1 MSNWVRKRAQELSE
15 LLVTFYILCV
25 LMFALVFASLFSAPL
40 GVALSYPTYAF
51 TLVLMGAAALY
62 VARSF
67 LTQFRFLGPPRV
79 DEVLLL
85 VVLLPG
91 ASALLWYT
99 AGFVGAKVVLI
110 IPAVVAA
117 AVLGT
122 VRGTLLAV
130 VVGGLVFFID
140 YRVHA
145 GLSPDL
151 FRLDVIVFAVIV
163 LLAWLVAGLIGVER
177 RAQAELAGLADRDP
191 LTGLLS
197 HRRLLEDLA
206 RSVEEAR
213 AAGRAVALVLLDL
226 DQFRHY
232 NSRLGYAKGD
242 EILALMGE
250 AVKEK
255 LPAGAYAARSGGA
268 RFALVLPGKG
278 RMEAVELGED
288 LCLAMRERL
297 QDYLAR
303 LPVKDPALSP
313 VINYGLALYPVNAT
327 EAGALY
333 QAAEDDLFR
342 IKYSQGKS
350 YLYKSVMGH
359 LDSLKVQEAFHA
371 LQTFVALVN
380 ARDRYTFGHSERV
393 LAYSL
398 ALAEKLDLSEEDK
411 THLRFAAYLHDIG
424 KIEVPQEILN
434 KPTRL
439 SDEEWEVMKQ
449 HPVWGSEMLAA
460 LRAFRRAAEAVRSHH
475 ENYDGS
481 GYPDGLKG
489 EAIPFLARVIR
500 LADSFDAMTSSR
512 PYRRSFTFAEAL
524 QELVRN
530 AGILY
535 DPELVPVFVSAM
547 REYERVGL
555 LA

>member
-1 MSNWVRKRAQELSE
+1 
-15 LLVTFYILCV
+15 
-25 LMFALVFASLFSAPL
+25 LVFASLYSVPL
-40 GVALSYPTYAF
+40 GTTVDYPSYIT
-51 TLVLMGAAALY
+51 VLPILAGAALY
-62 VARSF
+62 VARK
-67 LTQFRFLGPPRV
+67 LLAQMPLLGPPRV
-79 DEVLLL
+79 DEVILLA
-85 VVLLPG
+85 VLLPAAVG
-91 ASALLWYT
+91 LLWYSR
-99 AGFVGAKVVLI
+99 GFEGAKVVLI
-110 IPAVVAA
+110 IPAVVSGL
-117 AVLGT
+117 VLGSF
-122 VRGTLLAV
+122 RGTLLAA
-130 VVGGLVFFID
+130 VVGALVFWVD
-140 YRVHA
+140 YRAHA
-145 GLSPDL
+145 GLPPDL
-151 FRLDVIVFAVIV
+151 FRLDAIIFAVTV

-177 RAQAELAGLADRDP
+177 RAQAELADLAHRDP
-191 LTGLLS
+191 LTGLLN

-213 AAGRAVALVLLDL
+213 AAGRSVALVLLDL

-242 EILALMGE
+242 VILALMAE

-255 LPAGAYAARSGGA
+255 LPSGAYAARPGGA
-268 RFALVLPGKG
+268 RFALVLPGKS
-278 RMEAVELGED
+278 RIEAVELGED
-288 LCLAMRERL
+288 VRL
-297 QDYLAR
+297 LMLKRLRDYLSR
-303 LPVKDPALSP
+303 LPAEDPALSP
-313 VINYGLALYPVNAT
+313 VINFGLALYPVNGT

-350 YLYKSVMGH
+350 YLYKSLLGH

-371 LQTFVALVN
+371 LQAFVALVN

-393 LAYSL
+393 LVYSL
-398 ALAEKLDLSEEDK
+398 ALAEKLELSEEDK
-411 THLRFAAYLHDIG
+411 ADLRYAAYLHDIG

-439 SDEEWEVMKQ
+439 SDEEWDVMKR

-460 LRAFRRAAEAVRSHH
+460 LPTFRRAAAAVRSHH

-489 EAIPFLARVIR
+489 DCIPFLARVIR

-512 PYRRSFTFAEAL
+512 PYRRPFTFSEAL

-530 AGILY
+530 AGTLY
-535 DPELVPVFVSAM
+535 DPELVPAFVSAM
-547 REYERVGL
+547 REYERTSL